1 MDGGFWRKSRDFLLY
16 LTSPTQTP
24 PFLSKQRCCFPSLS
38 LPFFFFPQESRYGIG
53 RNTNEQTNKKP
64 REIIFALN
72 HAEKGPLL
80 SNGTE
85 QPRLFWEKK
94 KKKQEFNG
102 KSAGNK
108 MGFASLEMFCRNVC
122 DFSSSPAPVLPA
134 LSSGTMG
141 MARAQSSPPSSRLPF
156 LEN

>member
-1 MDGGFWRKSRDFLLY
+1 M
-16 LTSPTQTP
+16 Q
-24 PFLSKQRCCFPSLS
+24 
-38 LPFFFFPQESRYGIG
+38 
-53 RNTNEQTNKKP
+53 KKAHS
-64 REIIFALN
+64 FQMALN
-72 HAEKGPLL
+72 SQDYSGKK
-80 SNGTE
+80 
-85 QPRLFWEKK
+85 KK